1 MKIMQ
6 EEVGDSSPYHGSNIE
21 LVTVIFS
28 PLFIS
33 FTKSLPL
40 LLLDTF
46 LSPWH
51 DLASVKHDSS
61 TIHVVISFCRQNET
75 IQEESDEFAEE
86 EDSEYDVTDEE
97 EDSEPVR

>member
-6 EEVGDSSPYHGSNIE
+6 EEMGDSSPYHGSNIE
-21 LVTVIFS
+21 LVTIIFS

-40 LLLDTF
+40 LLRDTV

-51 DLASVKHDSS
+51 DLASVKHL
-61 TIHVVISFCRQNET
+61 
-75 IQEESDEFAEE
+75 IQ
-86 EDSEYDVTDEE
+86 
-97 EDSEPVR
+97 VRFMQ